1 MIMSAIL
8 QDRIQAFSQLGSF
21 LQAFVDN
28 NCNAIDVQ
36 ALLPLVE
43 NAEAFDSYQQQLA
56 DYVQSAEYTHNAWF
70 TPSQLTAAL
79 RAWGQVLTV
88 ENLDKFTKPYALNK
102 HKEVKTVGLVMAG
115 NLPIVGFHDYLCVV
129 LSGHK
134 ALVKLSSDDTVLLPL
149 LHELLSTITPALK
162 ESAQFAKDS
171 LKGMDAV
178 IATGSNN
185 SARYFDYYF
194 GKYPH
199 IIRRNRHSVAVL
211 QGDET
216 ESDLQALSH
225 DILQYFGR
233 GCRSVSK
240 LYLPKDYPVHKILDV
255 MQAYKWLLTHSKYM
269 NNYEYNKAIFLVNA
283 VPHLDNGYV
292 LLTENTA
299 FSSPIAVV
307 HYTFYNS
314 LQEVET
320 ELQQHQDQLQC
331 IVGNNAKYVPF
342 GKSQQ
347 PELDDFADGVDTL
360 QFLAIL

>member
-1 MIMSAIL
+1 MPTIL
-8 QDRIQAFSQLGSF
+8 QDRIQAFSQLGGF

-28 NCNAIDVQ
+28 NCNTIDVQ
-36 ALLPLVE
+36 VLLPLVE
-43 NAEAFDSYQQQLA
+43 DAETFDAYQQQLV
-56 DYVQSAEYTHNAWF
+56 DYMQSAEHIHNAWF

-79 RAWGQVLTV
+79 HAWGQLLTV
-88 ENLDKFTKPYALNK
+88 ENLDKFTQPYALDK
-102 HKEVKTVGLVMAG
+102 HKEAKIVGLVMAG

-129 LSGHK
+129 LSGHH
-134 ALVKLSSDDTVLLPL
+134 ALVKLSSDDAVLLPL
-149 LHELLSTITPALK
+149 LHQLLVSIAPALK
-162 ESAQFAKDS
+162 DSAQFTKDS
-171 LKGMDAV
+171 LKGIDAV

-211 QGDET
+211 KGNET
-216 ESDLQALSH
+216 KEDLQALSH

-240 LYLPKDYPVHKILDV
+240 LYLPKGYPVHQILDA
-255 MQAYKWLLTHSKYM
+255 MQDYKWLLTHSKYM

-307 HYTFYNS
+307 HYAFYNS
-314 LQEVET
+314 LEEVET

-331 IVGNNAKYVPF
+331 IVGNSPEYLPF

-360 QFLAIL
+360 QFLATL

>member
-1 MIMSAIL
+1 MIMPTTL
-8 QDRIQAFSQLGSF
+8 QDRIQAFGQLGSF

-28 NCNAIDVQ
+28 NCNTIDVQ
-36 ALLPLVE
+36 GLLPLVKNTE
-43 NAEAFDSYQQQLA
+43 VVASCQQQLA
-56 DYVQSAEYTHNAWF
+56 DYVQSAEHTHNAWF
-70 TPSQLTAAL
+70 TPLQLTAAL
-79 RAWGQVLTV
+79 SAWGQLLTDQ
-88 ENLDKFTKPYALNK
+88 NLQIFTKPYALDK

-129 LSGHK
+129 LSGHR
-134 ALVKLSSDDTVLLPL
+134 ALVKLSSDDMVLLPL
-149 LHELLSTITPALK
+149 LHKLLSAIAPDLQA
-162 ESAQFAKDS
+162 SAHFTKDS

-211 QGDET
+211 KGDET
-216 ESDLQALSH
+216 VEDLQALSH

-240 LYLPKDYPVHKILDV
+240 LYLPKDYPVHQILDA
-255 MQAYKWLLTHSKYM
+255 MQDYKWLLTHSKYM

-292 LLTENTA
+292 LLTESTA

-307 HYTFYNS
+307 HYTFYES
-314 LQEVET
+314 GAEVEN
-320 ELQQHQDQLQC
+320 ELKQHQDQLQC
-331 IVGNNAKYVPF
+331 IVGKSPEYIPF

-347 PELDDFADGVDTL
+347 PDLDDFADGVDTL
-360 QFLAIL
+360 QFLAAL